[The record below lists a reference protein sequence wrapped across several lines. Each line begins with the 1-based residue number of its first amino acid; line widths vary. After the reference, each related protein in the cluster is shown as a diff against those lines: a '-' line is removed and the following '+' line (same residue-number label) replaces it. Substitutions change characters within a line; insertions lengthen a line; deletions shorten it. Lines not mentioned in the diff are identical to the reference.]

1 VAEEKSNPNLFV
13 VERRK
18 EERRIVMHVPVEVTK
33 KDSEGHEIRERT
45 YIEDVSDFGCRFT
58 ARGPVQKGDIIALK
72 IIGPHGNNLPDE
84 KPRLYEIMW
93 VAPKDRGTTVGARL
107 VQGEKLS
114 HAEFA
119 TENDE
124 QKHDPK

>member
-1 VAEEKSNPNLFV
+1 MSEEESNPHLFV
-13 VERRK
+13 IERRK
-18 EERRIVMHVPVEVTK
+18 EERRIVMHVPDEVTK
-33 KDSEGHEIRERT
+33 KDSEGHQITERT

-58 ARGPVQKGDIIALK
+58 ARGPVQKGDTIALK

-84 KPRLYEIMW
+84 EPRLYEIMW
-93 VAPKDRGTTVGARL
+93 VAQKEHGTTVGARL

-114 HAEFA
+114 NAEFA
-119 TENDE
+119 AENGE